1 MPAPALRLVCF
12 AALYGAMYWALSS
25 FWGTGLAH
33 FVIDTCTVAPA
44 AWLARGLTGN
54 GQIVAAGASLQAPD
68 GSIRV
73 LYGCEGTDVL
83 MVLLAALMAAP
94 GSWRG
99 KCSGIL
105 AGIVL
110 VYLLNQTRVLALF
123 YAVRRAPAWFGA
135 IHGLIAPMVVVI
147 VVVAFF
153 LAWLRWTAPSP
164 VSADVAATAA

>member
-1 MPAPALRLVCF
+1 MPVPALRLACF

-25 FWGTGLAH
+25 FWSAGLAH

-54 GQIVAAGASLQAPD
+54 AQIVAAGASLQAPD

-83 MVLLAALMAAP
+83 MVLLAALLAAP

-99 KCSGIL
+99 KLTGVL
-105 AGIVL
+105 AGAAL
-110 VYLLNQTRVLALF
+110 VYMLNQTRVLALF
-123 YAVRRAPAWFGA
+123 YAVRRAPTWFGA

-153 LAWLRWTAPSP
+153 LAWLRWTAPRP
-164 VSADVAATAA
+164 ASADIGISAA